1 MIVTRGK
8 SIKILLLIL
17 FSVNQLFAQNI
28 DFKSSNFKSKKD
40 GLKQAVKNIKIGDNF
55 LEKANEAIF
64 ARNDAIDY
72 FEKALFYYLQA
83 NEFNPRNIDLN
94 LKIGN
99 AYLYTNQK
107 YLTYPFL
114 EKAMGMDAN
123 KQDASPNIHF
133 YYAMALQLEGKYNDA
148 ISQFKIFKKRQSEKL
163 FEPFSDFYKKYIKE
177 CESAIDLSDKP
188 QKVWIDNIVL
198 NSENDDW
205 SPCLSADGE
214 LLIFTSDR
222 ANEHLADEF
231 GRYDNEIY
239 FSTLTKRKWTAI
251 SPITTLNTNE
261 DDVSGGLSY
270 DGQRLLIYKIE
281 NENADVFES
290 KLNGTK
296 WVKAERKMGISGNSV
311 NTTDNETLAS
321 YDPQD
326 IKVYYLTDGG
336 YSKNWDIMFSG
347 IMNRERNIWGKGQSA
362 GHEVNT
368 KYQEGSVYLHPDG
381 KTMYFSSQ
389 GHNSMGG
396 YDIFVS
402 YIDELG
408 HWGPAEN
415 LGSPINTPYDD
426 LFYSSTASGKVAY
439 IASNRKGGKGG
450 LDIYKVTYWGSE
462 KPQSLDSE
470 EQLIA
475 SIANPVKD
483 KSIAQPIMIEE
494 RNLTVFKGKV
504 LDIITKQSV
513 AANITITD
521 NSTRKEY
528 IQLNSNSSSGKFLIS
543 LPSGKNYGI
552 AVSAEGYLFHSENF
566 DIPKG
571 EAYNLV
577 NKDIELMYIDIGSK
591 IALRNVFFDIG
602 KSIVKKDSY
611 SELDR
616 LVSLMKELPNLVVE
630 LSGHTDNTGSEVL
643 NNRLSQKRAEAV
655 VEYLIS
661 KGIDKE
667 KLTAKGYG
675 STAPIATNETLEGR
689 QNNRRTEFEI
699 IGN

>member
-1 MIVTRGK
+1 M
-8 SIKILLLIL
+8 
-17 FSVNQLFAQNI
+17 
-28 DFKSSNFKSKKD
+28 
-40 GLKQAVKNIKIGDNF
+40 
-55 LEKANEAIF
+55 
-64 ARNDAIDY
+64 
-72 FEKALFYYLQA
+72 
-83 NEFNPRNIDLN
+83 
-94 LKIGN
+94 
-99 AYLYTNQK
+99 
-107 YLTYPFL
+107 
-114 EKAMGMDAN
+114 
-123 KQDASPNIHF
+123 
-133 YYAMALQLEGKYNDA
+133 
-148 ISQFKIFKKRQSEKL
+148 
-163 FEPFSDFYKKYIKE
+163 
-177 CESAIDLSDKP
+177 
-188 QKVWIDNIVL
+188 
-198 NSENDDW
+198 
-205 SPCLSADGE
+205 
-214 LLIFTSDR
+214 
-222 ANEHLADEF
+222 ADEF

-239 FSTLTKRKWTAI
+239 FSILEKRKWTAI
-251 SPITTLNTNE
+251 SPITTLNTSE

-296 WVKAERKMGISGNSV
+296 WETPVRKMGNAGNSV
-311 NTTDNETLAS
+311 NTIDNETLAS

-336 YSKNWDIMFSG
+336 YGKNWDIMFSG
-347 IMNRERNIWGKGQSA
+347 VMNRERNIWGKGQSA

-368 KYQEGSVYLHPDG
+368 KYHEGSVYLHPDG

-475 SIANPVKD
+475 SIANPIKD
-483 KSIAQPIMIEE
+483 KSIAQPIVVEE

-504 LDIITKQSV
+504 LDIITKQAV

-602 KSIVKKDSY
+602 KSIVKEESY

-616 LVSLMKELPNLVVE
+616 LVSLMKELPNLKVE

-655 VEYLIS
+655 VKYLIS
-661 KGIDKE
+661 KAIDKE

-675 STAPIATNETLEGR
+675 STTPIDSNETLEGR